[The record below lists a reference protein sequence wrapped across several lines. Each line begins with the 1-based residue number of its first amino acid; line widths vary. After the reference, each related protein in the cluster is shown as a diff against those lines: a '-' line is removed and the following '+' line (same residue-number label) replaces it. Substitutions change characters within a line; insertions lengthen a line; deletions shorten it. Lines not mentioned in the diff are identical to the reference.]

1 MLIGLSGGLQG
12 ARQESY
18 RWDRSQIKELAI
30 KEGKKLLG
38 I

>member
-12 ARQESY
+12 AQQESY

-30 KEGKKLLG
+30 KESQQG
-38 I
+38 